1 MAAILRAPKTDEALW
16 HWVKDV
22 LGIVIPREQACSK
35 HTSPFQ
41 AFADAYFARYPM
53 AVWEAS
59 RGFGGK
65 SFLLA
70 TLALTEQITLGA
82 SISLLGGSGE
92 QAQRI
97 HAYLAGED
105 PNAAGK
111 FWESPLAPRRLLK
124 TDPTKRETKTTNGG
138 YIKALMAS
146 GTSVRGPHPNRL
158 RFDEIDEADLKILD
172 SSLGQTMASRGIKE
186 QTVLSST
193 HQHPDGTMTEIKKR
207 AAENGWPIYQWCF
220 RETLQPHGWLDSEQV
235 ERKRSEIPKAMWDSE
250 YELFEPSPEGRAID
264 SEAVEALFDSSLGK
278 YPGTEGKELMLVEP
292 GIGEFYTGAD
302 WAKQKDYT
310 VIHTIQKNEEGPDKL
325 AAWQRMRRR
334 PWPIMIGVFNDRV
347 SNYGGRALHD
357 ATGVGDV
364 VHDYLN
370 VKSVGWDFRKRKD
383 TQEML
388 SSYIAAIENGELIY
402 PMIDYLYR
410 EHKYATVEQVYGSEH
425 LPDSIAAAALAHRV
439 GKSRATKSKVKAS
452 MGRRKGR

>member
-1 MAAILRAPKTDEALW
+1 MAKAVAMAKPPQSDRALW
-16 HWVKDV
+16 LWVKKV
-22 LGIVIPREQACSK
+22 LGIEIPRKQRCSN
-35 HTSPFQ
+35 HASPFK
-41 AFADAYFARYPM
+41 AFADAYFARYPVI
-53 AVWEAS
+53 VWEAS

-70 TLALTEQITLGA
+70 ALALTEQIALGA

-105 PNAAGK
+105 PNAAGM
-111 FWESPLAPRRLLK
+111 FWEGSTDLKRLLK
-124 TDPTKRETKTTNGG
+124 TDPTKRETRTVNGG

-172 SSLGQTMASRGIKE
+172 ASLGQSMTSRGIKA

-193 HQHPDGTMTEIKKR
+193 HQYPDGTMTEVKKR
-207 AAENGWPIYQWCF
+207 SAEKGFPIYQWCYK
-220 RETLQPHGWLDSEQV
+220 ETMNPHGWLDPEEV
-235 ERKRSEIPKAMWDSE
+235 ERKRLEIPKAMWKSE

-264 SEAVEALFDSSLGK
+264 ADAVEALFDSSLGK
-278 YPGTEGKELMLVEP
+278 YQGTEGKELMLIEP
-292 GIGEFYTGAD
+292 GLDEFYTGAD
-302 WAKQKDYT
+302 WAKQQDYT
-310 VIHTIQKNEEGPDKL
+310 VIHTMQKNENGPDRL
-325 AAWQRMRRR
+325 AAWQRIRRR
-334 PWPIMIGVFNDRV
+334 PWPTMIKAFNARIN
-347 SNYGGRALHD
+347 NYGGGAIHD

-370 VKSVGWDFRKRKD
+370 VDSTGWDFRKRKD

-388 SSYIAAIENGELIY
+388 SSYIAAIENGELKY

-410 EHKYATVEQVYGSEH
+410 EHKYATVDQIYGSEH
-425 LPDSIAAAALAHRV
+425 LPDTIAAGALAWHA
-439 GKSRATKSKVKAS
+439 KTAKKKVKRIGAW
-452 MGRRKGR
+452 GR